1 MCYASD
7 SYAQKTLISIDVH
20 NQRVEDILKEI
31 EEQSDFDFFFNNKHV
46 DLNRRVSISVDRSNI
61 FSVLKEVFAGT
72 NVRYS
77 VLDKKI
83 ILSVEVQSS
92 QQEKKMIVSGIIS
105 DVQGEPVIGASIQE
119 KGVVGKGTV
128 SDLDGKFKL
137 TVASDAILVISYIG
151 FQSLEVKVGNRTNL
165 SVVLKE
171 DHQLL
176 DEVVVIGYGT
186 MEKRAV
192 TSSITSIS
200 SKDLVTGMGG
210 STIATALKGKISG

>member
-1 MCYASD
+1 M
-7 SYAQKTLISIDVH
+7 
-20 NQRVEDILKEI
+20 
-31 EEQSDFDFFFNNKHV
+31 
-46 DLNRRVSISVDRSNI
+46 
-61 FSVLKEVFAGT
+61 
-72 NVRYS
+72 
-77 VLDKKI
+77 
-83 ILSVEVQSS
+83 
-92 QQEKKMIVSGIIS
+92 
-105 DVQGEPVIGASIQE
+105 
-119 KGVVGKGTV
+119 VGKGTV

-192 TSSITSIS
+192 ASSITSIS
-200 SKDLVTGMGG
+200 SK
-210 STIATALKGKISG
+210 I